1 MGFSFIGI
9 PHLAVDVDVAGG
21 GLGIDFPVMAA
32 ERFKEGEPLRN
43 AGVVQKVIERALD
56 QVGIAATAAENF
68 SDGGRV
74 SLDRLPVECVERGDD
89 RRKII
94 EQAPVVVGSGISGF
108 PFAHGCGGRDRPF
121 RVC

>member
-43 AGVVQKVIERALD
+43 AGVVQKVIERTLD

-68 SDGGRV
+68 PDGGRV
-74 SLDRLPVECVERGDD
+74 SLDRLPV
-89 RRKII
+89 
-94 EQAPVVVGSGISGF
+94 
-108 PFAHGCGGRDRPF
+108 
-121 RVC
+121 

>member
-21 GLGIDFPVMAA
+21 GLWIDFPVMAA

-74 SLDRLPVECVERGDD
+74 SFDRLPVECVERCDD
-89 RRKII
+89 CREII
-94 EQAPVVVGSGISGF
+94 EQAPVGVGSGRSRF

-121 RVC
+121 RAC